1 MASLRSANR
10 QRLEFP
16 LFSASWCRW
25 LHHPRAVAH
34 SHEMC
39 KKVAE
44 SFGGSDFF
52 RTFATMKQQQ
62 YVITGISRLTGT
74 REVISRPM
82 AHQEAEDRLRIERNS
97 RRTRKQSAYTR
108 LRVERVQ
115 PIQLTFKFQDD
126 E

>member
-10 QRLEFP
+10 QQLETP
-16 LFSASWCRW
+16 LFSPSWCRW
-25 LHHPRAVAH
+25 FHHPPVVAC

-44 SFGGSDFF
+44 SFGGSIFF
-52 RTFATMKQQQ
+52 RTFVAMKQQK
-62 YVITGISRLTGT
+62 YVITGLSRLTGV

-82 AHQEAEDRLRIERNS
+82 AQLEAEERLRIERKS